1 MVQYVYHI
9 VYQNKLVNR
18 LFHRVFFNKYVKRL
32 LFHHEQVVEK
42 DFDLSYFIVAIFILN
57 SGILC

>member
-1 MVQYVYHI
+1 MSTIPYIKISWSTDY
-9 VYQNKLVNR
+9 
-18 LFHRVFFNKYVKRL
+18 FTEFFFNKYVKRRF
-32 LFHHEQVVEK
+32 FHNQQVVGK